1 MGKFKERIKTFIR
14 KKLGIAESRVYTT
27 EDYRAMGVQ
36 IGEATRIYGANID
49 KGHGFLISIGAGCN
63 ISQATILAHD
73 GSTVETFGYSRVGKV
88 KIGDRCFI
96 GIGAIILPGVTIGDR
111 SLIAA
116 GAVVTKDVP
125 PNSVVAGNPAKIIE
139 SYDCFLE
146 KNKKLFESA
155 PRFETYHA
163 DKTQEEKEE
172 MIRLLE
178 GRFGFDK

>member
-14 KKLGIAESRVYTT
+14 KKLGIAESRIYTT

-36 IGEATRIYGANID
+36 IGEGTRIYGANID

-96 GIGAIILPGVTIGDR
+96 GIGAIILPGITIGDNTVIGAGSVVTRDIPAGVLAAGVPCRPVR
-111 SLIAA
+111 SLAETEGAA
-116 GAVVTKDVP
+116 PGA
-125 PNSVVAGNPAKIIE
+125 
-139 SYDCFLE
+139 L
-146 KNKKLFESA
+146 
-155 PRFETYHA
+155 
-163 DKTQEEKEE
+163 
-172 MIRLLE
+172 
-178 GRFGFDK
+178 